1 MPRWV
6 GREQGQETRGRI
18 RGVEQMEGE
27 EMENWSP
34 DHPEG
39 LELASNGMGRGA
51 LGGDSQAGMGAGL
64 PRMIQDILTAP
75 RGRST
80 PRGRLVVTPCPSN
93 ARL

>member
-39 LELASNGMGRGA
+39 LGLASNGMGRGA
-51 LGGDSQAGMGAGL
+51 LGGIPRQGWGL
-64 PRMIQDILTAP
+64 GCHA
-75 RGRST
+75 
-80 PRGRLVVTPCPSN
+80 
-93 ARL
+93 